1 MIFNYFIVV
10 QLILNAAAAF
20 IDLYIKGKL
29 STLSTLDSST
39 PWLKEAG
46 ENCKPVYRSS
56 TIILLPV
63 MIILDIDSVEFRK
76 LYMFSVLYAARIT
89 MLRSMYSVAAVETA
103 AMKIPSYVLGL
114 EEKKKKGVGDE

>member
-1 MIFNYFIVV
+1 MAQQQVEDIHSYQRIFRHIGKIVELIF
-10 QLILNAAAAF
+10 QLFYCGAVDTKRSRSAF

-63 MIILDIDSVEFRK
+63 MIIWI
-76 LYMFSVLYAARIT
+76 
-89 MLRSMYSVAAVETA
+89 
-103 AMKIPSYVLGL
+103 
-114 EEKKKKGVGDE
+114 